1 MREHAPDDEMPLITM
16 FLCGDVMTG
25 RGIDQVLPHP
35 GNAVLYES
43 YVKSAHRYVDLA
55 EGVNGRIPKPVDFAY
70 IWGDALDVL
79 GERMPHVR
87 IINLETSV
95 TKSDDPWPNKAVLYR
110 MHPDNVAC
118 LTAAGIDCCVLA
130 NNHVL
135 DWGYDGLEE
144 TIRTLRTANIKAAGA
159 GATLQ
164 EAEAPAILD
173 LDGRERVLVFAF
185 GSESGGVPARWA
197 ATKGKGGVNPLKD
210 LSAATVQRI
219 AKAIR
224 QVKRPGDIAVAS
236 IHWGPNW
243 GYAIERAHI
252 RFAHQLIDEASIDV
266 VHGHS
271 SHHPKAVEVYNGKPI
286 IYGCGD
292 FINDYEGIV
301 GYQRF
306 RGDLGL
312 MYFVTVNAA
321 TGQLT
326 ELSMVPTQMKRFRVH
341 RANNEDARWL
351 KRMLNREGE
360 QFSNR
365 TQLGADNTLHL
376 DWTAPA

>member
-1 MREHAPDDEMPLITM
+1 
-16 FLCGDVMTG
+16 
-25 RGIDQVLPHP
+25 
-35 GNAVLYES
+35 
-43 YVKSAHRYVDLA
+43 
-55 EGVNGRIPKPVDFAY
+55 
-70 IWGDALDVL
+70 
-79 GERMPHVR
+79 
-87 IINLETSV
+87 
-95 TKSDDPWPNKAVLYR
+95 
-110 MHPDNVAC
+110 
-118 LTAAGIDCCVLA
+118 
-130 NNHVL
+130 
-135 DWGYDGLEE
+135 
-144 TIRTLRTANIKAAGA
+144 
-159 GATLQ
+159 
-164 EAEAPAILD
+164 
-173 LDGRERVLVFAF
+173 
-185 GSESGGVPARWA
+185 
-197 ATKGKGGVNPLKD
+197 
-210 LSAATVQRI
+210 
-219 AKAIR
+219 
-224 QVKRPGDIAVAS
+224 
-236 IHWGPNW
+236 
-243 GYAIERAHI
+243 
-252 RFAHQLIDEASIDV
+252 IDV